1 MPDPNGAWRR
11 IGRLIDRISGLT
23 GFIGALSILAAALIV
38 TEGVVV
44 RKILGQSTI
53 WQIEFSVFLLIY
65 ACFVGAALAQRGEH
79 HLNVDLIIIHLK
91 PKAREV
97 VLVIASGIGCLICAV
112 VAVYAWP
119 MWWQALVA
127 NEHSESLWGPPMWI
141 PYLFLPL
148 GMTLVF
154 LQYLGQIVLKIR
166 DIRRGRIE
174 SEVVRTEL
182 KEIEL
187 PAGPGD
193 QEGGPHE

>member
-23 GFIGALSILAAALIV
+23 GFIGALAILAAALVV

-44 RKILGQSTI
+44 RKVLGQSTI

-79 HLNVDLIIIHLK
+79 HLNVDLIIIHLR
-91 PKAREV
+91 PKAREI
-97 VLVIASGIGCLICAV
+97 VLLIAAMIGCLICAV
-112 VAVYAWP
+112 VAAYGWP
-119 MWWQALVA
+119 MWWRALVEG
-127 NEHSESLWGPPMWI
+127 EHSESLWGPPMWI

-154 LQYLGQIVLKIR
+154 LQYLGQIVRKIQ
-166 DIRRGRIE
+166 DIRRGRIDA
-174 SEVVRTEL
+174 EVVRTEL

-187 PAGPGD
+187 PAGP
-193 QEGGPHE
+193 EGRGGEAHE